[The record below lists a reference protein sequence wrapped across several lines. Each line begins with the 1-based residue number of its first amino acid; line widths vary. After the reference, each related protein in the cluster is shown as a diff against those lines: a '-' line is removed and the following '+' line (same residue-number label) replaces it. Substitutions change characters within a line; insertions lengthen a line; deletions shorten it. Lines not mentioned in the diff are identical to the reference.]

1 MHNITDLKRATGYTV
16 NQLRMR
22 LELLSPILS
31 EGFSRGPRDKILV
44 QDSVLA
50 ILQRMYELEREGLSA
65 KDARKRIVQE
75 LGNGDGN
82 SRATL
87 SEGDGRLIDHLEREI
102 QRLHIENQRLWGLI
116 EDLTPRLAPPK
127 EEPQGYEFWL
137 TRVFRHIREII
148 G

>member
-1 MHNITDLKRATGYTV
+1 MYNITDLKRATGYTV
-16 NQLRMR
+16 SQLRTR

-65 KDARKRIVQE
+65 KEARKRIVQE

-82 SRATL
+82 GKATL

-102 QRLHIENQRLWGLI
+102 QRLHTENQRLWGLI
-116 EDLTPRLAPPK
+116 DDLTPRLAPPK